1 MIIKNNIHFKRQAR
15 MAATISIPQKNF
27 LKTSEVAKLFNV
39 NHSTVFFWVKKG
51 KLKPVKTPGGNFRF
65 GRQQIERLLEQR
77 ERKSTKDDRKET
89 RFEGEFIVVIKT
101 EQENAPLYNK
111 AIITDMSRKGLG
123 LIIEDN
129 NGLMKEL
136 NNGEITEVTIMNYEN
151 PLFNKKTTGWVR
163 HFEQVGEGKIA
174 LGVALT

>member
-1 MIIKNNIHFKRQAR
+1 MT
-15 MAATISIPQKNF
+15 ATISIPKKNF

-65 GRQQIERLLEQR
+65 DRQQIERLLEQK
-77 ERKSTKDDRKET
+77 ERKSGADDRKET
-89 RFEGEFIVVIKT
+89 RFEGEYVVVIKT
-101 EQENAPLYNK
+101 EQEKVPHYNT
-111 AIITDMSRKGLG
+111 AVITDMSRKGLG

-136 NNGEITEVTIMNYEN
+136 DKGGIAEVTIMNYKN
-151 PLFNKKTTGWVR
+151 PLFNKQTTGWVR
-163 HFEQVGEGKIA
+163 HFEQAGEGKIA
-174 LGVALT
+174 LGVALV